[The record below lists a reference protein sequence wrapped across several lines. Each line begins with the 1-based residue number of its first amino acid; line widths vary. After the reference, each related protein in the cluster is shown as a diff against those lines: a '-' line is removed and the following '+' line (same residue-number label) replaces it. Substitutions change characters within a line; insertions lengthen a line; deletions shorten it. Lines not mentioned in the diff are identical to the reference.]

1 MDEDA
6 LLLSPDDTDLMLDE
20 DLNWDLL
27 DYEDDS
33 EERSHVREAA
43 PNTDME
49 VTTTPSNE
57 GSKLIFTKSSS
68 SVISTTTPSSE
79 FYGPAKRQLLDL
91 KKMK

>member
-1 MDEDA
+1 MDDDA

-27 DYEDDS
+27 DYEDDR
-33 EERSHVREAA
+33 EERSHVREA

-49 VTTTPSNE
+49 VTPTPSNE
-57 GSKLIFTKSSS
+57 GSKLVFTKSSS
-68 SVISTTTPSSE
+68 SVKSKTTSSSDL
-79 FYGPAKRQLLDL
+79 YGPAKRQLLDL